1 MRSVIALVPSGLAAL
16 SAVVLAVAGFA
27 GGWIVAA
34 AAGLCV
40 LALAVGWGE
49 LLRLPH
55 KPGTAVLIG
64 GLGAAGLVVGTL
76 ASAVDTDLPRPL
88 SLLAALIAIAVLTS
102 FAHELLRRDG
112 RPDVVESV
120 TGTIT
125 GQVIAVLAC
134 GWVLLAYTRP
144 GSSAI
149 VVAAAAVACARI
161 ASGLPL
167 PAEVMRW
174 AGVAVGV
181 AAGLAA
187 SFFVPGVPPLNA
199 VVVGLA
205 VAGIG
210 VAVDQLFGPVPTRQV
225 DLSVLAR
232 AAAPVAAAGTVAYAV
247 VRIGLG

>member
-1 MRSVIALVPSGLAAL
+1 VIALLPAGLAAV

-40 LALAVGWGE
+40 LGLAIGWGD

-55 KPGTAVLIG
+55 RPGTALLVG
-64 GLGAAGLVVGTL
+64 GLGVAALVIGTL
-76 ASAVDTDLPRPL
+76 ASAADTTLPQPL
-88 SLLAALIAIAVLTS
+88 ALFAAVIAIAVLAS

-112 RPDVVESV
+112 RVDVVESV
-120 TGTIT
+120 TGSLT
-125 GQVIAVLAC
+125 GEVIAVLAS

-149 VVAAAAVACARI
+149 VVAAAAVALARLV
-161 ASGLPL
+161 SGLPL
-167 PAEVMRW
+167 PDQLKPW
-174 AGVAVGV
+174 LGVAMGV
-181 AAGLAA
+181 AAGLTA
-187 SFFVPGVPPLNA
+187 SYFVSGVPPVNA
-199 VVVGLA
+199 AVVGLT

-210 VAVDQLFGPVPTRQV
+210 IALDQLFGPVPTRTT

-247 VRIGLG
+247 IRIGIG

>member
-1 MRSVIALVPSGLAAL
+1 VIALLPSGLAAL

-40 LALAVGWGE
+40 LGLAIGWGD

-55 KPGTAVLIG
+55 RPGTAALVG
-64 GLGAAGLVVGTL
+64 GLGLAALVVATL
-76 ASAVDTDLPRPL
+76 ASQPDSTLPQPLAMFAAV
-88 SLLAALIAIAVLTS
+88 IAIAVLTS

-120 TGTIT
+120 TGTLT
-125 GQVIAVLAC
+125 GQVIAVLAS

-149 VVAAAAVACARI
+149 VIAAAALAFSRLTSGLPIPASPAVVPWAGVSIGVAAA
-161 ASGLPL
+161 
-167 PAEVMRW
+167 
-174 AGVAVGV
+174 
-181 AAGLAA
+181 LAA

-199 VVVGLA
+199 VVVGLT
-205 VAGIG
+205 VSGVGI
-210 VAVDQLFGPVPTRQV
+210 AIDQLFGPLPAGRV

-247 VRIGLG
+247 IRIGIG